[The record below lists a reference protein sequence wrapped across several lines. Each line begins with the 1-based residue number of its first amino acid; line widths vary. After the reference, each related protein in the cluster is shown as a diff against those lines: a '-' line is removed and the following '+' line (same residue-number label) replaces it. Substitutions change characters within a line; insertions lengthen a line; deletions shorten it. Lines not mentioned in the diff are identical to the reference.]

1 MTNKFL
7 CLLSVKRKFPR
18 CVCNS
23 LSRPK
28 KNISSTQFGS
38 RFSVDYKFFAG
49 GGNPPPKKNMPVIN
63 TGPTPYSCAGGAV
76 GARSVYDVVA
86 QCCSVCHVRSAG
98 WSSNAA
104 LISRTRACTSQNL
117 VDCIGRHAV
126 PRTDSSRQHTSR
138 RVTASLSYRNTS
150 AHDRPYST
158 PPIGGVN
165 ASATLEG
172 TRKASR
178 SSCDE

>member
-1 MTNKFL
+1 
-7 CLLSVKRKFPR
+7 
-18 CVCNS
+18 
-23 LSRPK
+23 
-28 KNISSTQFGS
+28 
-38 RFSVDYKFFAG
+38 
-49 GGNPPPKKNMPVIN
+49 MPGIN

-158 PPIGGVN
+158 PPISGVN
-165 ASATLEG
+165 ASATSEG